1 MSNNIPETGSPG
13 SYHEPTE
20 ISTLRGE
27 QQQQPDND
35 FGGKEFYSG
44 VEINGATIP
53 QMGHFCETLT
63 SIAPEVI
70 NTNISQQD
78 GNSVVVADELHT
90 TGLAVKNK
98 EQERGLNPRGIGTP
112 SKGVSKAVRNT
123 LVVILIFITIAL
135 VGFLV
140 GFFLERRH
148 SSSSFAMSQ
157 YDILRTSKLSALIF
171 QNENND
177 TDKSVFFQLSSS
189 LAIMRA
195 RWNSSTTGWTFENVS
210 QAMID
215 GGSSIYPKAGTPLV
229 AVAPDAVDT
238 SDLSNF
244 WVDLYFMS
252 LDMPYQIWS
261 WSVPQTD
268 PSKDQLWHQE
278 SLQNY
283 QVIFTTGF
291 AKGTQLAAYRDQCAA
306 NCSDSTR
313 LLYQGAN
320 SDLML
325 GNSSVRD
332 WEEWN
337 VTDLSR
343 AREPMLPALEMNSSI
358 AMTRYSPGPGIEPSG
373 MKLYYDVSHRLEE
386 YLLADGSWTIGSFQA
401 SLGGQVVPPD
411 VSVVTYA
418 NETGESLDRTLLTI
432 LFDNGTAVVH
442 WQEAVDGLWNMGIA
456 PPTNM
461 TALALT
467 HDLKAYCLSGGQIQ
481 EWAIDGSNPASW
493 TFIGNVTG

>member
-1 MSNNIPETGSPG
+1 MSNKIPEAGSPG
-13 SYHEPTE
+13 SYHESTE
-20 ISTLRGE
+20 NSTLRTE

-35 FGGKEFYSG
+35 FGGREFYSG

-53 QMGHFCETLT
+53 QLGHFCETLT
-63 SIAPEVI
+63 TIAPEVVST
-70 NTNISQQD
+70 NTSQRD
-78 GNSVVVADELHT
+78 DNSVVMADELHT

-112 SKGVSKAVRNT
+112 SKWVSKTVRNT
-123 LVVILIFITIAL
+123 LVVILMFMTIAL
-135 VGFLV
+135 VGFLA

-148 SSSSFAMSQ
+148 SSSSLAMSQ
-157 YDILRTSKLSALIF
+157 YDILSSSKLSALTF
-171 QNENND
+171 QNGNND

-215 GGSSIYPKAGTPLV
+215 GGSSNYPKAGNPLV

-244 WVDLYFMS
+244 WADLYFMS

-291 AKGTQLAAYRDQCAA
+291 ARGTQLAAYRDQCAA
-306 NCSDSTR
+306 NCSDSRT
-313 LLYQGAN
+313 
-320 SDLML
+320 
-325 GNSSVRD
+325 
-332 WEEWN
+332 
-337 VTDLSR
+337 
-343 AREPMLPALEMNSSI
+343 
-358 AMTRYSPGPGIEPSG
+358 
-373 MKLYYDVSHRLEE
+373 
-386 YLLADGSWTIGSFQA
+386 FQA
-401 SLGGQVVPPD
+401 SLGDQDVPPD

-442 WQEAVDGLWNMGIA
+442 WQEAADGLWKMGIA

-467 HDLKAYCLSGGQIQ
+467 HDLKAYCLSGGRIQ
-481 EWAIDGSNPASW
+481 EWAIDGSDPTSW
-493 TFIGNVTG
+493 TSTGNVTG